1 MFYVTK
7 IAPECC
13 FACGQLAQHMHNP
26 GNEHWRAMER
36 FVGYLKQKE
45 KHELIISKPT
55 ELRVISYGDASYA
68 DCADTRRSSSGD
80 LHTIGGALVSWR
92 SQKMRFVCLSSTEAE
107 YVTLTE
113 MSKEQKFIQMLLN
126 EVDESIEPGGLYCD
140 NEAAEYLVKNK
151 HVSPRTKHI
160 DIRQHYVREH
170 VNSNRGMV
178 LRVNTNDNFADI
190 LTKNVTVKAFEK
202 LGNAILNGFD
212 EWRNKFQITKIQR
225 ENV

>member
-1 MFYVTK
+1 VTK
-7 IAPECC
+7 VAPECC

-26 GNEHWRAMER
+26 GDDHWRAMER

-45 KHELIISKPT
+45 KHELVISKPT

-68 DCADTRRSSSGD
+68 DCIDTRRSSTGD

-92 SQKMRFVCLSSTEAE
+92 SQKMKFVCLSTTEAE

-113 MSKEQKFIQMLLN
+113 MAKEQRFIQMLLG
-126 EVDESIEPGGLYCD
+126 EVDENEEPGGLFCD

-151 HVSPRTKHI
+151 HVSARTKHI

-170 VNSNRGMV
+170 VMENRGVV
-178 LRVNTNDNFADI
+178 LRVKTENNFADV
-190 LTKNVTVKAFEK
+190 LTKNVTIKIFEK
-202 LGNAILNGFD
+202 LGQAILNGFV
-212 EWRNKFQITKIQR
+212 EWRNSFQIPKIQR